1 LAKEKTPME
10 EYELRRGKI
19 EVAPRAIATIASHA
33 VLNCYGVVGM
43 SAKTLWDDL
52 AMLLQHENPHRGV
65 EVHFVDHHKI
75 VIDLYV
81 IMEYGVR
88 ICEVAQNIMENV
100 KYAVEKALGLPVVQV
115 NVHVQGLHV
124 SDID

>member
-1 LAKEKTPME
+1 MKER
-10 EYELRRGKI
+10 ELRQGKI
-19 EVAPRAIATIASHA
+19 EVAPRAIATIAARA
-33 VLNCYGVVGM
+33 VVNCYGVVGM
-43 SAKTLWDDL
+43 SARTLKDGL
-52 AMLLQHENPHRGV
+52 AVLLQQENPHRGV
-65 EVHFVDHHKI
+65 EVHFIDGQKI

-88 ICEVAQNIMENV
+88 ICEVARNIMENV